1 MGKKHDK
8 KPKLSKKELRKIA
21 EREAAKA
28 AEKKARKKAERKV
41 RNTEAETVTV
51 AAEKP
56 IKGKKKARHPHLE
69 HLDRVAELI
78 AITKDKGAKKSARKE
93 AQAELD
99 RLRAEGEARIAAAD
113 AAKAAEHEVSPEQTA
128 ADIDAQI
135 KARLAAKRAGGDSK
149 ARLDALQAQVAT
161 ERASRIEAAQ
171 TDQVVHGDASAG
183 PTVDA
188 AKVTEATGTDL
199 EAAREKLDDLKAAR
213 DEFSAPPEAP
223 SRFEDNVNSL
233 GQYKVVDPEG
243 KERGYTRVT
252 TYIDALEDK
261 TRLTEWKMR
270 LLLEG
275 VAVAETPD
283 AEGNANPATARV
295 RDLAHR
301 RDVAIAKARKADR
314 KGKLVPGQLAPLVD
328 AAYSE
333 FKREMNK
340 LVDELFELGGGREA
354 ANKGTDLHALCDLY
368 DHDGIATVNEK
379 LEVGEITPSDFAD
392 VEAYAR
398 AMKALGAEV
407 VASEMVVV
415 HDDLR
420 VAGRLDRIVK
430 VRLPEIRNS
439 KGEVIYAGDTRARR
453 YVADIKTGRVD
464 YSAGKIAQQIRMYAE
479 GKAYNPETHERTS
492 HGANRTH
499 GLLIHVPAGTG
510 TATIHLVDLGI
521 GGDGNKL
528 AGQVRAFRNTGKR
541 AFDTKVDVVAQI
553 PNEEAA

>member
-21 EREAAKA
+21 EREAVKA

-56 IKGKKKARHPHLE
+56 AKGKKERHPHLE
-69 HLDRVAELI
+69 HLDRVGELI

-113 AAKAAEHEVSPEQTA
+113 AAKAAEVSPEQTA
-128 ADIDAQI
+128 AEIDEQI
-135 KARLAAKRAGGDSK
+135 KARLAAKRAGADSK
-149 ARLDALQAQVAT
+149 ERLSALQAKVAT
-161 ERASRIEAAQ
+161 DRASRIEAAQ
-171 TDQVVHGDASAG
+171 TDQAVHGDASGA
-183 PTVDA
+183 PTLVEVDGK
-188 AKVTEATGTDL
+188 KVAEVTHTDL
-199 EAAREKLDDLKAAR
+199 EAASQIDERDPAAGH
-213 DEFSAPPEAP
+213 EFAAPAEAP
-223 SRFEDNVNSL
+223 SRFEDNVNGL
-233 GQYKVVDPEG
+233 GQYKVVDPDG

-283 AEGNANPATARV
+283 EEGKAEPVTARV
-295 RDLAHR
+295 RDLIHR

-314 KGKLVPGQLAPLVD
+314 KGKLVPGQLAPLID

-340 LVDELFELGGGREA
+340 LVDDLFELGGGREA
-354 ANKGTDLHALCDLY
+354 ATKGTDLHALCDLY
-368 DHDGIATVNEK
+368 DRDGIAAVNEK
-379 LEVGEITPSDFAD
+379 LEAGEITPSDFAD

-398 AMKALGAEV
+398 KMKALGAEV
-407 VASEMVVV
+407 VASEMVIV

-420 VAGRLDRIVK
+420 VAGRLDRVVK

-479 GKAYNPETHERTS
+479 GKAYDAETHERTS

-553 PNEEAA
+553 PSEDAA